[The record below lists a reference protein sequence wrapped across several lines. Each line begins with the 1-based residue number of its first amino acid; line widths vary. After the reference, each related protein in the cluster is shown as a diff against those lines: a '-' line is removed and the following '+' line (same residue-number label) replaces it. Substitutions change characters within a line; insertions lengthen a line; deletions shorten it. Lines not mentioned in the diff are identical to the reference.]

1 MSDKKSMKEVE
12 KYRQKLLQNAVF
24 PNSFPEKLEDIMNK
38 QELFGS
44 KFCKFGKLTL
54 EEKQKWTKEFVLCCL
69 DELSEILNQ
78 QNWKH
83 WKKPVPVNEI
93 ELKYELVDLL
103 HFLISMMLVWEM
115 DADEVYSMYLAKN
128 KENHERQKRGY

>member
-12 KYRQKLLQNAVF
+12 SYRQQILDDTNIGG
-24 PNSFPEKLEDIMNK
+24 KLEKIMEK
-38 QELFGS
+38 QKEFGS
-44 KFCKFGKLTL
+44 KFCKFGELTL
-54 EEKQKWTKEFVLCCL
+54 DEKQKWTKEFVLCCL

-83 WKKPVPVNEI
+83 WKKPEPVDEI
-93 ELKYELVDLL
+93 EMKYELIDLL

-115 DADEVYSMYLAKN
+115 DANEVYSMYLAKN
-128 KENHERQKRGY
+128 KENNLRQRRGY